1 MGGHGGSSHTIG
13 GCRVLCLLGSKV
25 EDRGAGGGRLR
36 VRGVWDAGVN
46 RGEKVI
52 GIRQFEEMESGVSFV

>member
-1 MGGHGGSSHTIG
+1 M
-13 GCRVLCLLGSKV
+13 LCLLGSKV

-36 VRGVWDAGVN
+36 VRGVWDAEVN

-52 GIRQFEEMESGVSFV
+52 GIRRFEETDWRVSFV

>member
-1 MGGHGGSSHTIG
+1 MG
-13 GCRVLCLLGSKV
+13 
-25 EDRGAGGGRLR
+25 

-52 GIRQFEEMESGVSFV
+52 EIRQREETVVGFICVGEKKESEITDSARRVC